1 MNALLALFIRSLRE
15 LLRSKLSYWMLS
27 GTIGLIFLFLLGAS
41 ASATATAA
49 PGLRFF
55 QNSLF
60 VVLAFITLA
69 GVSYFASAITEE
81 KEEGTLGL
89 LRMTDLDPLAILL
102 GKGTSRLGGA
112 LLLLAATMPFTFLAV
127 TLGGISARQ
136 VIASYL
142 CLGAWLV
149 LLANLALLVSVLS
162 PRGAIASAVMAG
174 VVLGGS
180 AIGALLKAAPAWIAK
195 LPFGA
200 NAAFLAPAFTS
211 AAGVIETVNP
221 FRRLGAVLTT
231 GWAGAMVD
239 AQFWWSLALAA
250 ACLAVAWLVFD
261 LATGEAAQSAV
272 PRLVPRPLATDAD
285 EGSRKPG
292 NQEKAVRRSSLSWLP
307 GFLLSLSASW
317 RQRFAP
323 GRAWLVS
330 ALAWK
335 DYHFLHGGRLLAT
348 VKWVGYSLPLPFIAW
363 SDYTVRGDVSKI
375 GSFVFWMMTL
385 FLAVELVFIG
395 SRIVRTELRE
405 QTLTGLAG
413 LPLAMQHVMLMKLDG
428 ARRSLAPAFS
438 LMCLGAGIMLVG
450 SIIPAAPTRTGV
462 IGTLLVWGYVASQ
475 VWLLAHLAAYFSL
488 RMNWGALPVSLAILF
503 AANIV
508 GVFMCIGI
516 FVMPILALTY
526 VPQLRTT
533 ICHRLEELAAED

>member
-1 MNALLALFIRSLRE
+1 MV
-15 LLRSKLSYWMLS
+15 
-27 GTIGLIFLFLLGAS
+27 GLIFLFLLGAS
-41 ASATATAA
+41 ATATATSA
-49 PGLRFF
+49 PGLAFF

-136 VIASYL
+136 VVASYL
-142 CLGAWLV
+142 CLGAYLV

-180 AIGALLKAAPAWIAK
+180 ALGALLKSAPAWLAK

-200 NAAFLAPAFTS
+200 KAAFLAPVFTS
-211 AAGVIETVNP
+211 AAKVIETVNP

-231 GWAGAMVD
+231 GFDGAIVD
-239 AQFWWSLALAA
+239 AQFGWSLLVAA
-250 ACLAVAWLVFD
+250 GCLAVAWLVFD

-272 PRLVPRPLATDAD
+272 PRLVPRTACSHGSMSRAGAETRLTEPRLQVLA
-285 EGSRKPG
+285 R
-292 NQEKAVRRSSLSWLP
+292 
-307 GFLLSLSASW
+307 
-317 RQRFAP
+317 RFAP

-335 DYHFLHGGRLLAT
+335 DYHFLHGGRLGAA
-348 VKWVGYSLPLPFIAW
+348 VKWIGYGTAVVWAGAAAW
-363 SDYTVRGDVSKI
+363 GGRTALTAAATAG
-375 GSFVFWMMTL
+375 FWTASVL
-385 FLAVELVFIG
+385 LALEMALIG

-405 QTLTGLAG
+405 QTLPGLAG
-413 LPLAMQHVMLMKLDG
+413 LPLAMQHVMMMKLDG
-428 ARRSLAPAFS
+428 ARRALVPGFAWMCACAAVMLLSVALRDPQQLAGGSGLVLAP
-438 LMCLGAGIMLVG
+438 LLG
-450 SIIPAAPTRTGV
+450 
-462 IGTLLVWGYVASQ
+462 WGYFASQ
-475 VWLLAHLAAYFSL
+475 MWLLAHLAAYFSL
-488 RMNWGALPVSLAILF
+488 RLKWGALPVALAILF
-503 AANIV
+503 AANLV
-508 GVFMCIGI
+508 GIMFCIGI
-516 FVMPILALTY
+516 FVLPIVALTY

-533 ICHRLEELAAED
+533 IYQRLEELAAED

>member
-15 LLRSKLSYWMLS
+15 LLRSTLSYWMLS
-27 GTIGLIFLFLLGAS
+27 ATVGLIFLFLLGAS

-142 CLGAWLV
+142 CLGAYLV

-180 AIGALLKAAPAWIAK
+180 ALGALLKTAPMWIAK
-195 LPFGA
+195 LPLGERV
-200 NAAFLAPAFTS
+200 AFIAPAFTS
-211 AAGVIETVNP
+211 TADVIETVNP
-221 FRRLGAVLTT
+221 FRRLGRVLTT
-231 GWAGAMVD
+231 GFDGAVID
-239 AQFWWSLALAA
+239 GQFWWSLALAA

-261 LATGEAAQSAV
+261 LATGEAAQSAL
-272 PRLVPRPLATDAD
+272 PRMVPRPVCSHGALRRERRGAT
-285 EGSRKPG
+285 
-292 NQEKAVRRSSLSWLP
+292 
-307 GFLLSLSASW
+307 LL
-317 RQRFAP
+317 QRFAP

-335 DYHFLHGGRLLAT
+335 DYHFLHGGRLLAAA
-348 VKWVGYSLPLPFIAW
+348 KWVGYGLFVLWAGAAAW
-363 SDYTVRGDVSKI
+363 SGKDALASAANAG
-375 GSFVFWMMTL
+375 FWTASVL
-385 FLAVELVFIG
+385 LALELALMG

-405 QTLTGLAG
+405 QTLTSLAG
-413 LPLAMQHVMLMKLDG
+413 LPLAMQHVMLMKIDG
-428 ARRSLAPAFS
+428 ARRALAPGFVW
-438 LMCLGAGIMLVG
+438 MCIGAGTMLLG
-450 SIIPAAPTRTGV
+450 SISPTAPTNAAT
-462 IGTLLVWGYVASQ
+462 IGAFLGWGYFASQ
-475 VWLLAHLAAYFSL
+475 AWLLAHLAAYFSL
-488 RMNWGALPVSLAILF
+488 RLKWGALSVSLAVLF
-503 AANIV
+503 AANLV
-508 GVFMCIGI
+508 GLMFCIGI

-533 ICHRLEELAAED
+533 IYRRLEQLAAED

>member
-15 LLRSKLSYWMLS
+15 LLRSKLSYWML
-27 GTIGLIFLFLLGAS
+27 TATVGLIFLFLLGAS
-41 ASATATAA
+41 ATATATTA
-49 PGLRFF
+49 PGLAFF

-142 CLGAWLV
+142 CLGAYLV

-162 PRGAIASAVMAG
+162 PRGAIASAVMGA
-174 VVLGGS
+174 VVFGGS
-180 AIGALLKAAPAWIAK
+180 ALGAALKVVPTWIAR

-200 NAAFLAPAFTS
+200 KAAFIAPAFTN
-211 AAGVIETVNP
+211 AGEVIETVNP
-221 FRRLGAVLTT
+221 FRRLGRVLTT
-231 GWAGAMVD
+231 GFTD
-239 AQFWWSLALAA
+239 AVIDEQFWWSLALAA
-250 ACLAVAWLVFD
+250 ACLALAWLVFD
-261 LATGEAAQSAV
+261 LATGEAAQSAL
-272 PRLVPRPLATDAD
+272 PRLVPRPGTRWA
-285 EGSRKPG
+285 
-292 NQEKAVRRSSLSWLP
+292 
-307 GFLLSLSASW
+307 
-317 RQRFAP
+317 RFAP

-335 DYHFLHGGRLLAT
+335 DYHFLHGGRLVAT
-348 VKWVGYSLPLPFIAW
+348 AKWVAYGLPLPFITW
-363 SDYTVRGDVSKI
+363 SDFTVWGDVAKI
-375 GSFVFWMMTL
+375 GSFIFWLMSG
-385 FLAVELVFIG
+385 FLAVELVLAG
-395 SRIVRTELRE
+395 SRIVRAELRD

-428 ARRSLAPAFS
+428 VRRSLAPAFTY
-438 LMCLGAGIMLVG
+438 MCIGAGVMVIG
-450 SIIPAAPTRTGV
+450 SISPGAPTKASTV
-462 IGTLLVWGYVASQ
+462 GTFLGWLYFASQ
-475 VWLLAHLAAYFSL
+475 MWLLAHLAAYFSL
-488 RMNWGALPVSLAILF
+488 RLKWGALPVSLAILF
-503 AANIV
+503 AANLV
-508 GVFMCIGI
+508 GLMFCIGI
-516 FVMPILALTY
+516 FVMPIVALTY
-526 VPQLRTT
+526 VPHLRTT
-533 ICHRLEELAAED
+533 IYQRLEQLAAED